1 MSTTPTFTPQLLG
14 QTEKAL
20 NALLDRLLNGTGV
33 TEPQWVTLSIV
44 AIAGEALTPDQLTE
58 HAAGALKLRDA
69 DARARVDELTAAK
82 LLSVCDGDAPM
93 VRLTD
98 AGRQL
103 YARVREGVAEVTA
116 QMWGDLPDEDL
127 ATAGRV
133 LGIVLERANAELAAT

>member
-1 MSTTPTFTPQLLG
+1 
-14 QTEKAL
+14 
-20 NALLDRLLNGTGV
+20 
-33 TEPQWVTLSIV
+33 
-44 AIAGEALTPDQLTE
+44 
-58 HAAGALKLRDA
+58 
-69 DARARVDELTAAK
+69 
-82 LLSVCDGDAPM
+82 